1 MENFSF
7 KKLLVWQKGMKFAEK
22 CLDITESIKGHYR
35 LMEQLEAAAASV
47 PQNIA
52 EGEGRFS
59 IKDIINYLYFSR
71 GSLYESITLLNLL
84 FYKKLISQD
93 KLEEQEGLALEITKM
108 ISALITQKRKK
119 L

>member
-1 MENFSF
+1 
-7 KKLLVWQKGMKFAEK
+7 
-22 CLDITESIKGHYR
+22 
-35 LMEQLEAAAASV
+35 MEQLEAAAASV

-59 IKDIINYLYFSR
+59 IKDNINYLYFSR